1 MKETPVQINYRF
13 FQGQNII
20 KLNHYRYKMSGNT
33 GPVKEG
39 QRTETGQTLQLESVG
54 QPIEV
59 LCTEPETPMLDQ
71 EPPTNDFFILQD
83 FWPFFKI
90 LEIFGLFP
98 CRKEINEEG
107 GIQLKPIS
115 WWIPI
120 IKTLGLSTLLFL
132 PSPILQGRL
141 ESSNKEVSDYF
152 IALGSKIFMK
162 NTIRFYVN
170 GIFSP
175 LLYILGLGFFLAFLI
190 KRKELCALQDLFS
203 ATPINDTA
211 KKNTTKVRKAWI
223 YIIPEI
229 ALSLIVIASVLLYV
243 YLPLQEFLI
252 LTTGDSIVL
261 IAIVF
266 LVVMQYLYASLFHFN
281 AVISQKHK
289 V

>member
-1 MKETPVQINYRF
+1 
-13 FQGQNII
+13 
-20 KLNHYRYKMSGNT
+20 MSGNT

-162 NTIRFYVN
+162 NTTRAYVN
-170 GIFSP
+170 GFFIP
-175 LLYILGLGFFLAFLI
+175 LLYFLEVSRL
-190 KRKELCALQDLFS
+190 LF
-203 ATPINDTA
+203 
-211 KKNTTKVRKAWI
+211 
-223 YIIPEI
+223 
-229 ALSLIVIASVLLYV
+229 
-243 YLPLQEFLI
+243 
-252 LTTGDSIVL
+252 
-261 IAIVF
+261 VF
-266 LVVMQYLYASLFHFN
+266 LDKKKRTLCTPRILFCH
-281 AVISQKHK
+281 AYK
-289 V
+289 